1 MTRKKLKNEKKI
13 RWLILVSILVIWLSL
28 LIVGHFKVESIR
40 TAEGMDSYW
49 SNPSA
54 NTWDLIISNA
64 LSWTIASILISLGGY
79 LTYKLIRKKKI
90 F

>member
-1 MTRKKLKNEKKI
+1 MKRKKFKNKKKI
-13 RWLILVSILVIWLSL
+13 RWIVLIIILVIWLSA
-28 LIVGHFKVESIR
+28 LIYGHFKVESIR

-49 SNPSA
+49 ANPSA

-79 LTYKLIRKKKI
+79 LTFKLIRKKKI